1 MFQHWIA
8 VFCYP
13 QRFLSD
19 NCREFTNELFRNVS
33 ELLNVKVAT
42 TAAESPWSN
51 GITVQCSAMISIMVD
66 KTLNEEKC
74 SIEVAFAWALS
85 ANN

>member
-1 MFQHWIA
+1 MFQHCIA
-8 VFCYP
+8 VFCYL
-13 QRFLSD
+13 QRFLSK
-19 NCREFTNELFRNVS
+19 NCREFTDELFRNVS

-51 GITVQCSAMISIMVD
+51 GITVQYSAMISIMVD
-66 KTLNEEKC
+66 KILNEEKR

-85 ANN
+85 AKN

>member
-42 TAAESPWSN
+42 TAAESN
-51 GITVQCSAMISIMVD
+51 GITVQYSAMISIMVD

-74 SIEVAFAWALS
+74 SIELAFAWALS